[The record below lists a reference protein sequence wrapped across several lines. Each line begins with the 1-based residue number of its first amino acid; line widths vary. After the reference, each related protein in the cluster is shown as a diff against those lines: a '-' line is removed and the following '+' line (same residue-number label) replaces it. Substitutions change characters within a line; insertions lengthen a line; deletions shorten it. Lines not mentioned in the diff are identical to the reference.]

1 VTDIDKTMKDLALC
15 LKPGIGLL
23 LCIGGDLEL
32 WDENMEKVKI
42 AREADEAN
50 LSGLSDNGSWL
61 QRIIWGECDTY
72 IQRIVSDA
80 AIVLQR
86 HVTLAFWLALAS
98 TDRPSF

>member
-23 LCIGGDLEL
+23 LCIGSDLEL

-42 AREADEAN
+42 AREPGEED

-61 QRIIWGECDTY
+61 QRIIWGERGHLYFTY
-72 IQRIVSDA
+72 RV
-80 AIVLQR
+80 
-86 HVTLAFWLALAS
+86 
-98 TDRPSF
+98 

>member
-1 VTDIDKTMKDLALC
+1 MKELALC

-42 AREADEAN
+42 AREVGEPN

-61 QRIIWGECDTY
+61 QRIIWGKCNTY
-72 IQRIVSDA
+72 ITRIVSEA
-80 AIVLQR
+80 AIILQR
-86 HVTLAFWLALAS
+86 HATLAFWLALAS
-98 TDRPSF
+98 TDRHSF